1 MSCRIMHGSPP
12 CLTFGAMHLIVGA
25 MSPASSTRA
34 PLVRSA
40 VLNGY
45 ADLARALGLDPL
57 RMLAAAGLPLASL
70 VDPDLR
76 IPVLQVGR
84 LLTESAART
93 RRPDFGLLLAEK
105 RSLANL
111 GPLGLVAREQP
122 TLRRA
127 IDMLAPSIAMHNEAL
142 SLRIEDAGDV
152 TILRVVRHDGDAAPM
167 DQRNE
172 LALAALMRML
182 RRLTDDV
189 FVAESVHFTH
199 RAPADLATHRRL
211 FGVTPV
217 FSQDFDGI
225 VIATRLLDPDNGPA
239 DGLNKGFAAAR
250 GSIFGF
256 INADDLLL
264 PGALARVAA
273 AFADPAVD
281 VVLGNGVVIDDTDRH
296 IRNAQSSRFSRVA
309 YGHGAMTF
317 IQQGCFFRAEAF
329 ARVGGFNAANRTS
342 WDAELLID
350 MAVAGARIVNIPDRL
365 GAFRLY
371 GDTITGSVQGV
382 GEIRLQVGAA
392 EA

>member
-1 MSCRIMHGSPP
+1 
-12 CLTFGAMHLIVGA
+12 

-182 RRLTDDV
+182 RRLTDDA

-225 VIATRLLDPDNGPA
+225 VIATRLLDSALPQA
-239 DGLNKGFAAAR
+239 DPLAAAQLAR
-250 GSIFGF
+250 HLAVR
-256 INADDLLL
+256 ADSHRSDIARATQELVMLLL
-264 PGALARVAA
+264 PTGHASIARVA
-273 AFADPAVD
+273 
-281 VVLGNGVVIDDTDRH
+281 GR
-296 IRNAQSSRFSRVA
+296 
-309 YGHGAMTF
+309 
-317 IQQGCFFRAEAF
+317 
-329 ARVGGFNAANRTS
+329 
-342 WDAELLID
+342 
-350 MAVAGARIVNIPDRL
+350 
-365 GAFRLY
+365 
-371 GDTITGSVQGV
+371 
-382 GEIRLQVGAA
+382 
-392 EA
+392 